1 VRHAPS
7 CLVLAALTTT
17 GRAAA
22 DPARQAAELD
32 EQRARGAIDIE
43 RLPALPRSSE
53 PASSLK
59 MPLSLSLLA
68 WRNSREQSTELGI
81 GAIVSLP
88 LDVLA
93 RGPRLAA
100 PMEASFVPVAATS
113 APRAPF
119 EIVDDVR
126 LAPGDVRRLVRAAWD
141 AAGLSL
147 DETRLTD
154 LASRARTSAT
164 LPELRL
170 RVVRT
175 VDESLRLSPTLDE
188 PDRTLGGAGVAMHY
202 EARAT
207 WRLDRLVFADDEV
220 ALERMRLERNAE
232 RMRLTLHLLEVLTTW
247 QRAHA
252 RALDPTLPAYER
264 ADAAVR
270 EVAASTALDALT
282 DGAWS
287 KREER

>member
-1 VRHAPS
+1 MRHAPS
-7 CLVLAALTTT
+7 CLVLAVLTTAT
-17 GRAAA
+17 ERSLAE
-22 DPARQAAELD
+22 PSRRAAELED
-32 EQRARGAIDIE
+32 QRASGALDAE
-43 RLPALPRSSE
+43 RLPALPRSTE
-53 PASSLK
+53 PASTLK

-68 WRNSREQSTELGI
+68 WHNVREQTTELGL
-81 GAIVSLP
+81 GAIVTVP

-93 RGPRLAA
+93 RSPRLATA
-100 PMEASFVPVAATS
+100 TPTPFVPVGATS

-119 EIVDDVR
+119 DVVDDVR
-126 LAPGDVRRLVRAAWD
+126 LAPSEVRRLVRAAWD
-141 AAGLSL
+141 AAGLAL

-154 LASRARTSAT
+154 LATRARTSAT

-207 WRLDRLVFADDEV
+207 WRLDRLVFADDEI
-220 ALERMRLERNAE
+220 ALERMRIERNAE
-232 RMRLTLHLLEVLTTW
+232 RMRLTLHLLEIVTTW

-287 KREER
+287 KRE